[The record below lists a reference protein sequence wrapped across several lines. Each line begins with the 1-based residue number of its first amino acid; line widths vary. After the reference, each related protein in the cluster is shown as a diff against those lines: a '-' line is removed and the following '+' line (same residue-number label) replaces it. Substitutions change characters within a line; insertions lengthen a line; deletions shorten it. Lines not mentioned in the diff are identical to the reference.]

1 MNFSEYCILKE
12 SNFFKLDDDILTQLN
27 QILDKFYINLKKNK
41 IKNNQNIGSI
51 HTINFNTN
59 KKIDIS
65 IIVKKEEDSKFKLYY
80 EPSTERIVINYYYI
94 NNQTRSQKILSRD
107 YLYMLLTHE
116 ITHAVQRYKK
126 PSENYKIAAG
136 EVIQGKELTNPKH
149 YYNEP
154 LELEAQLTGL
164 MYKIKKT
171 FESSKIINL
180 QTFKSETAWKNDR
193 ERLLLALK
201 TFIKSP
207 YSEYKTGRKL
217 PKFFEP
223 FSSLLDSLH
232 TDKNLWK
239 KFKLKLINLYSE
251 LEKEYID

>member
-1 MNFSEYCILKE
+1 MNFSEYCMLKE
-12 SNFFKLDDDILTQLN
+12 SKFFKLDDNILTQLN
-27 QILDKFYINLKKNK
+27 NILDKFYINLKKDK
-41 IKNNQNIGSI
+41 IKNNQTIGKI

-59 KKIDIS
+59 KEINIS
-65 IIVKKEEDSKFKLYY
+65 IIIKKDKVSTFKLYY
-80 EPSTERIVINYYYI
+80 EKSTGEIFINYYYI
-94 NNQTRSQKILSRD
+94 NSESRDPKILSRD

-126 PSENYKIAAG
+126 TSEEYKIASN
-136 EVIQGKELTNPKH
+136 ELIQGKELSHPEH

-154 LELEAQLTGL
+154 MELEAQLTGM

-171 FESSKIINL
+171 FEASKIINL
-180 QTFKSETAWKNDR
+180 KLFSKNAWENDR

-201 TFIKSP
+201 SFIKSP
-207 YSEYKTGRKL
+207 YSEYKNGRKL

-223 FSSLLDSLH
+223 FSSLLDSLY

-239 KFKLKLINLYSE
+239 KFKLKLMNLYTE
-251 LEKEYID
+251 LEKEYLD